1 MQPFSISINN
11 QQVQMGCPLPE
22 SITEFTVVLHPLLN
36 FQLPAEQTSALK
48 LWLNA
53 IIDKL
58 NTDYVMFNGVLIRS
72 DELNKFL
79 IKDFY
84 EQRRTT

>member
-11 QQVQMGCPLPE
+11 HQVQMGCQLPE
-22 SITEFTVVLHPLLN
+22 SITEFTVVLHPLLSL
-36 FQLPAEQTSALK
+36 QLPAEQTASLK
-48 LWLNA
+48 LWLNT

-72 DELNKFL
+72 DELNKF
-79 IKDFY
+79 
-84 EQRRTT
+84 